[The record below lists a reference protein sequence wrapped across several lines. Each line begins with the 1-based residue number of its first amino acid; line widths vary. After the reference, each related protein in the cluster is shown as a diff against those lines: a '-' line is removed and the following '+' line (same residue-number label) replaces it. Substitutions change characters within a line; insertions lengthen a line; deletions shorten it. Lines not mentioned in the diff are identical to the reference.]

1 MSEGTPMFDPLEK
14 FEKNFMSLRN
24 ININLYD
31 KNQALILSSLMF
43 MSLENFVNLIL
54 SRRESSLKM

>member
-1 MSEGTPMFDPLEK
+1 MNEGTPMSDNLDK

-31 KNQALILSSLMF
+31 KNQALILLSSMF

-54 SRRESSLKM
+54 SSRESSLKM